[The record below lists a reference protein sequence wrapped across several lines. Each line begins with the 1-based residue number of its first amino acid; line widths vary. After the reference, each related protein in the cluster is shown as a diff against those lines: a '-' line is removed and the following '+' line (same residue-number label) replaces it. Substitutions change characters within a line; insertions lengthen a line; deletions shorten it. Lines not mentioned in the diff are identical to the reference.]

1 MHFPLANHEK
11 KVYYDK
17 MANSVN
23 VGTFMEK
30 TVPLMLKARAKE
42 TPDINIQYY
51 KDKNGYFRSV
61 TYRQFYENV
70 CFTAAGLLE
79 LGVKRGDKL
88 GLISDNRR
96 EWLLADLGI
105 LSIGAIDVPRG
116 CDITTQELI
125 YILGF
130 TGCEIAFAENQK
142 QVEKILSCKTELP
155 LLRTLISFDPVDNQ
169 TDNAAFSAGVTV
181 IFFANL
187 IAMGQK
193 RDSMQSGEVEEEM
206 NKGGG
211 EDIASIIFTSG
222 TTGEPKG
229 AMLRHRNF
237 LCQLPHFILFLELKP
252 GDIWLSSLP
261 IWHVYERLI
270 EYVIINYS
278 TSVAYS
284 KPISSILMEDFKA
297 IHPKWMT
304 SVPRVWEA
312 IMDGINRNIRAKSGF
327 TKKLFDITVSMS
339 MMFTHFRD
347 LTFRLLPNFHGRIRV
362 IDSIIGFLPWVLLLP
377 FRGLAQLIVFN
388 KISREFGGRFKAGL
402 SGGGSLPAK
411 VDLFF
416 NSIGFRLQEV
426 YGLTETSPLLTV
438 RQYKHSRRGTIGQL
452 LPNTYAK
459 IIDEK
464 GKIMPPGRNGII
476 HVKGDQ
482 VMLGYYQKPEATAA
496 VLSEDGWF
504 NTGDIGM
511 LTHDNELRITG
522 RAKDTIVLRGGEN
535 VEPVPIECRLRESPY
550 IQQCMVAG
558 QDQKYLAAII
568 IPWQQSIMDFA
579 EEISIPIVDYEL
591 LLQQPEIIELISSE
605 VSNRIS
611 AKNGFKSYERI
622 NKFILKSKP
631 FEPGKEL
638 SAKGELIRRNIM
650 DLYGKDIN
658 KLFK

>member
-1 MHFPLANHEK
+1 
-11 KVYYDK
+11 
-17 MANSVN
+17 MADSVN
-23 VGTFMEK
+23 TGIIMEK
-30 TVPLMLKARAKE
+30 TLPLMLKARANE

-51 KDKNGYFRSV
+51 KGKDGKFRSV
-61 TYRQFYENV
+61 TYRQFYEDV
-70 CFTAAGLLE
+70 CFVSAGLLE
-79 LGVKRGDKL
+79 LGVKRGDKV
-88 GLISDNRR
+88 GLIADNRR
-96 EWLLADLGI
+96 EWMLADFGV
-105 LSIGAIDVPRG
+105 LSIGAVDVPRG
-116 CDITTQELI
+116 CDITVQELI

-130 TGCEIAFAENQK
+130 TKCEIAFVENQK
-142 QVEKILSCKTELP
+142 QVEKLLSCKTELP
-155 LLRTLISFDPVDNQ
+155 VLKTLVSFDPVDNQ
-169 TDNAAFSAGVTV
+169 TETAAVSAGVNV

-193 RDSMQSGEVEEEM
+193 REKMQSGVAEAEM
-206 NKGGG
+206 DKGES

-229 AMLRHRNF
+229 VMLRHRNF
-237 LCQLPHFILFLELKP
+237 LCQLPHFILFFELKP
-252 GDIWLSSLP
+252 GDIFISMLP
-261 IWHVYERLI
+261 VWHVYERLI
-270 EYVIINYS
+270 EYVIFNYS
-278 TSVAYS
+278 TGIAYS
-284 KPISSILMEDFKA
+284 KAISSILMEDFKA
-297 IHPKWMT
+297 IRPQWMI

-327 TKKLFDITVSMS
+327 TKKLFDIAVSMS
-339 MMFTHFRD
+339 MMFTHFKD
-347 LTFRLLPNFHGRIRV
+347 LTLGLLPNFHGRIRV

-388 KISREFGGRFKAGL
+388 KITREFGGRFKAGI

-416 NSIGFRLQEV
+416 NSIGIRLQEG
-426 YGLTETSPLLTV
+426 YGLTETAPLLTV
-438 RQYKHSRRGTIGQL
+438 RQYKHSRRGTIGQM
-452 LPNTYAK
+452 LPNTK
-459 IIDEK
+459 VRIIDSK
-464 GKIMPPGRNGII
+464 GKLMPPGKNGII

-482 VMLGYYQKPEATAA
+482 VMKGYYEKPEATAA

-535 VEPVPIECRLRESPY
+535 VEPVPIECKLRESPY

-558 QDQKYLAAII
+558 QDQKYLAALI

-579 EEISIPIVDYEL
+579 EEISIPIVDYDL

-605 VSNRIS
+605 VSDRVS
-611 AKNGFKSYERI
+611 AKNGFKTYERI
-622 NKFILKSKP
+622 NKFVLQSKP
-631 FEPGKEL
+631 FETGKEL
-638 SAKGELIRRNIM
+638 SAKGELIRRKIM
-650 DLYGKDIN
+650 ETYGKEVH